1 MKKSPIKVKIWLI
14 SLMCLIV
21 VVVSAC
27 GNTNT
32 SSSKNSEDSNE
43 ASGVY
48 KDGKPVSIIA
58 GAPPGSGFDLT
69 ARSLAQTLEKEK
81 IVNFPVPVL
90 NVPGATGAVALAQI
104 VTDKKGDAQTISITS
119 PSTLI
124 NYLRGDSKYGYKD
137 VTVLTR
143 LMTDYFTVVVPPDSP
158 YKDLKGLLEAVKK
171 DPDSITIGA
180 ATDDRLPFALL
191 LNEIGGDV
199 SKVNFVAYEGG
210 GELINGLLNGD
221 AQAAISGVSE
231 FVSQIGGG
239 SLRSLAVLSEQRLG
253 GETKDVPTAIEQGIN
268 VTYGNW
274 RGVYGP
280 PDMPKEAVK
289 YWEDKIEEALNTPTW
304 KEIAKK
310 NQWEITFMK
319 GEEFKE
325 FLDNENEKLLKGLQ
339 QTGQVK

>member
-1 MKKSPIKVKIWLI
+1 MA
-14 SLMCLIV
+14 V
-21 VVVSAC
+21 VLSAC
-27 GNTNT
+27 GNTTTGSPDNGGD
-32 SSSKNSEDSNE
+32 SEE

-48 KDGKPVSIIA
+48 KEGQPVSIIA

-81 IVNFPVPVL
+81 MINFPVPVL

-104 VTDKKGDAQTISITS
+104 VTEKKGDAQTISITS

-137 VTVLTR
+137 VTMLTR
-143 LMTDYFTVVVPPDSP
+143 LMTDYFTVVVSPDSP

-171 DPDSITIGA
+171 DPANITIGA

-199 SKVNFVAYEGG
+199 SKVNFVSYEGG

-231 FVSQIGGG
+231 FVSQVGGG
-239 SLRSLAVLSEQRLG
+239 SLRSLAMLSEKRLEG
-253 GETKDVPTAIEQGIN
+253 TLKGVPTAIEQGIN

-319 GEEFKE
+319 GKEFQE
-325 FLDNENEKLLKGLQ
+325 FLDQENEKLQKGLQ
-339 QTGQVK
+339 QTGQIK

>member
-1 MKKSPIKVKIWLI
+1 LNKFSRNKKIWFI
-14 SLMCLIV
+14 SFLSLLLL
-21 VVVSAC
+21 ALTGC
-27 GNTNT
+27 GNTGT
-32 SSSKNSEDSNE
+32 TAETKT
-43 ASGVY
+43 SGVY
-48 KDGKPVSIIA
+48 QDGKPVTIIA

-81 IVNFPVPVL
+81 MVNFPVPVV
-90 NVPGATGAVALAQI
+90 NVPGAVGAVSLAQI
-104 VTDKKGDAQTISITS
+104 VNDNKGDTQTISITS

-124 NYLRGDSKYGYKD
+124 NYQRGDSEYGYKD
-137 VTVLTR
+137 VTMLAR
-143 LMTDYFTVVVPPDSP
+143 LMTDYFTVVVAPDSP
-158 YKDLKGLLEAVKK
+158 YKDLKSLLEAVKE

-210 GELINGLLNGD
+210 GELVNGLLNGD

-231 FVSQIGGG
+231 FISQIGGG
-239 SLRSLAVLSEQRLG
+239 SLRSLALLSEERLDG
-253 GETKDVPTAIEQGIN
+253 TVKDIPTAIEQGIN

-280 PDMPKEAVK
+280 PDMPAEAVE
-289 YWEDKIEEALNTPTW
+289 YWETKIEELLTTPTW
-304 KEIAKK
+304 KEIAAK

-319 GEEFKE
+319 GQELQKFLAEE
-325 FLDNENEKLLKGLQ
+325 DEKIKTGLQ
-339 QTGQVK
+339 QTGQIK